1 MYVLDEEND
10 LKNHKINKMV
20 NTIETLQG
28 NMAKEF

>member
-1 MYVLDEEND
+1 M
-10 LKNHKINKMV
+10 KKMIKKKHKINKMV